1 MNIIDAIIIVM
12 LLLWTSVGFKRGV
25 FKETILV
32 VGMILVLV
40 VSYKFKNMI
49 GDFLVLN
56 LPFFNFDF
64 YGGASTLNIILYQ
77 TLAFLLV
84 ASVLLIIFRILVA
97 ITGIFEKILRFTII
111 LGIPSKLLGAVVGFI
126 EGYVII
132 FCVLF
137 AINQPVFNIDKL
149 NESKYAPTILN
160 KSPVL
165 SKMAKN
171 SLDTVTEIYELT
183 NIQDSNT
190 LNLEILD
197 IILEKN
203 VTSVSVVRQLV
214 EKDKLQIQNIDS
226 VLNKYK

>member
-84 ASVLLIIFRILVA
+84 ASVLLIIFRVLVA

-132 FCVLF
+132 FFVLF

>member
-132 FCVLF
+132 FFVLF

>member
-56 LPFFNFDF
+56 LPFFNFAF